1 MKSLRP
7 RATLIVWLAVVV
19 CAAWSVQ
26 SVDAQLVP
34 SGLEPIVP
42 EAPSPLPE
50 GLNPDEML
58 KPGGLSPT
66 LKLMGLLTV
75 LSLAPSL
82 LMMTTCFVRFV
93 IVFGL
98 LRQAFGTQQLPPTQV
113 LVVLS
118 LFLTG
123 LVMMPVWT
131 EAYEQG
137 VVPYSSSSYATE
149 ADQQAALKEAAGR
162 GLAPMRK
169 FMADQIEATGNGSTI
184 DLFLEYRNVSPE
196 NYPEYYEDVELSV
209 LLPAYLLSELK
220 TAFIIGFQIYL
231 PFVVLDMVVASI
243 LISMG
248 MMMLPPPLISLP
260 LKLLLF
266 ILIDGW
272 TLTVEM
278 MLRSIVI

>member
-1 MKSLRP
+1 MTHYTRVTAIALV
-7 RATLIVWLAVVV
+7 ALAVCLSGGVGTAGAQESLT
-19 CAAWSVQ
+19 AA
-26 SVDAQLVP
+26 A
-34 SGLEPIVP
+34 P
-42 EAPSPLPE
+42 ESPLPLPA

-66 LKLMGLLTV
+66 LKLMGLMTV
-75 LSLAPSL
+75 LSLAPSI

-98 LRQAFGTQQLPPTQV
+98 LRQAFGTQAVPPTQI
-113 LVVLS
+113 LIALA
-118 LFLTG
+118 LFLTA

-137 VVPYSSSSYATE
+137 VVPYSSSTYASD
-149 ADQQAALKEAAGR
+149 ADQQAALKEAAQR
-162 GLAPMRK
+162 GLAPMRR
-169 FMADQIEATGNGSTI
+169 FMADQIEATGNGSAV
-184 DLFLEYRNVSPE
+184 DLFLEYREVPAE
-196 NYPEYYEDVELSV
+196 DYPQYYEDVELSV

-231 PFVVLDMVVASI
+231 PFVVLDMVVSTI
-243 LISMG
+243 LMSMG

-260 LKLLLF
+260 LKLVLF

-278 MLRSIVI
+278 MLRSIVV

>member
-1 MKSLRP
+1 MLK
-7 RATLIVWLAVVV
+7 LAVLLI
-19 CAAWSVQ
+19 AALVASPAE
-26 SVDAQLVP
+26 AQTIAE
-34 SGLEPIVP
+34 GLQPIVP
-42 EAPSPLPE
+42 EAALPLPE

-66 LKLMGLLTV
+66 LKLMGLLTI
-75 LSLAPSL
+75 LSLAPSI

-113 LVVLS
+113 LVVLA

-137 VVPYSSSSYATE
+137 VVPYSSTNYATE
-149 ADQQAALKEAAGR
+149 ADQQAALSEAATR

-169 FMADQIEATGNGSTI
+169 FMADQIEATGNESTI
-184 DLFLEYRNVSPE
+184 DLFLEYRNVANE
-196 NYPEYYEDVELSV
+196 DYPEYYEDVELSV

-260 LKLLLF
+260 IKLLLF
-266 ILIDGW
+266 VLIDGW

-278 MLRSIVI
+278 LLRSIVI

>member
-1 MKSLRP
+1 M
-7 RATLIVWLAVVV
+7 AA
-19 CAAWSVQ
+19 CAWFGPSVAL
-26 SVDAQLVP
+26 AQLVP
-34 SGLEPIVP
+34 EPLTPTDPAV
-42 EAPSPLPE
+42 PSPLPA

-66 LKLMGLLTV
+66 LKLMALLTV
-75 LSLAPSL
+75 LSLAPSV

-113 LVVLS
+113 LVALS
-118 LFLTG
+118 LFLTA

-131 EAYEQG
+131 EAYEEG
-137 VVPYSSSSYATE
+137 VKPYSSTSFASVE
-149 ADQQAALKEAAGR
+149 DQQAGLAEATQR
-162 GLAPMRK
+162 GLAPMRR
-169 FMADQIEATGNGSTI
+169 FMAAQIEATGNGSTI
-184 DLFLEYRNVSPE
+184 DLFLQYRGVALE
-196 NYPEYYEDVELSV
+196 DYPEYYEDVELSV

-266 ILIDGW
+266 VLIDGW
-272 TLTVEM
+272 SLTVEM
-278 MLRSIVI
+278 MLRSIVV

>member
-1 MKSLRP
+1 MTTRN
-7 RATLIVWLAVVV
+7 RATAIGLIALAV
-19 CAAWSVQ
+19 CLLCCPGTAT
-26 SVDAQLVP
+26 AQLGTN
-34 SGLEPIVP
+34 GLQQIVP
-42 EAPSPLPE
+42 EVPSPLPE

-66 LKLMGLLTV
+66 LKLMGLLTI
-75 LSLAPSL
+75 LSIAPSI
-82 LMMTTCFVRFV
+82 LMMTTCFVRFI

-113 LVVLS
+113 LIALS
-118 LFLTG
+118 MFLTA
-123 LVMMPVWT
+123 LVMTPVWT

-137 VVPYSSSSYATE
+137 VQPYSSANYATE
-149 ADQQAALKEAAGR
+149 ADQQAALKEATAR
-162 GLAPMRK
+162 GLAPMRE
-169 FMADQIEATGNGSTI
+169 FMANQIEATGNGSTI
-184 DLFLEYRNVSPE
+184 DLFLDYRNVAPE
-196 NYPEYYEDVELSV
+196 DYPKYYEDVDLSV

-231 PFVVLDMVVASI
+231 PFVVLDMVVSSI

-278 MLRSIVI
+278 MLRSIVV

>member
-1 MKSLRP
+1 MPSRVHIAVFAL
-7 RATLIVWLAVVV
+7 LAGFV
-19 CAAWSVQ
+19 CADIGVSTAH
-26 SVDAQLVP
+26 AQLVP
-34 SGLEPIVP
+34 EPLDLES
-42 EAPSPLPE
+42 PSPLPA

-66 LKLMGLLTV
+66 LKLMTLLTV

-82 LMMTTCFVRFV
+82 LMMTTCFVRFI

-113 LVVLS
+113 LIALS
-118 LFLTG
+118 LFLTA

-137 VVPYSSSSYATE
+137 VKPYSTANFAND
-149 ADQQAALKEAAGR
+149 ADQQAGLAEAAKR
-162 GLAPMRK
+162 SLAPMRQ
-169 FMADQIEATGNGSTI
+169 FMADQIEATGNGSTV
-184 DLFLEYRNVSPE
+184 DLFLNYRGVPADEYPQ
-196 NYPEYYEDVELSV
+196 YYEDVDLSV
-209 LLPAYLLSELK
+209 LLPSYLLSELK

-231 PFVVLDMVVASI
+231 PFVVLDMVVASV

-266 ILIDGW
+266 VLIDGW

-278 MLRSIVI
+278 MLRSIVV